1 MYKNPDQGSENN
13 PEEDI
18 ERLFQKKHAD
28 ASRPA
33 PATNKQSAS
42 SRHTEGPS
50 RIYTKPASK
59 EATPAYASRRN
70 AGQDNEKKKA
80 AAQQS
85 AAPTLKIDTASTVS
99 KAPVQNRHVPAVA
112 KSVPTP
118 VESAPKPQAS
128 QKEAPAYTARRAAEN
143 VAPTPSQPCPTAD
156 SNEKKAGL
164 PKFGA
169 DLMANSVKAI
179 TYIVLILVVAIF
191 ISIFVIR
198 VGNDVFAFVK
208 SEDTVEITIPE
219 NATTQDIATI
229 LYDNGIISYPNIFKL
244 YASIK
249 KESGEYL
256 AGDYMVSPSMSYDD
270 LRNEFKPKAVEGTS
284 WITIPEGYTTDEII
298 DLMLS
303 YGIGSRDAYI
313 DAINNYDFD
322 YWFIDEME
330 EKGIPEGRHYR
341 LDGYLF
347 PDTYQFYNSSSEV
360 TVINKLLARFDQV
373 FAEAYRTRAA
383 ELGYSV
389 DDILSLAALIEKEA
403 GTADDYRKVSSVF
416 HNRLSHP
423 NQFPMLQ
430 SDATTAYALQ
440 IITGERPKT
449 VTPEDNNNTDSP
461 YNTYLNA
468 GLPPGPITN
477 PSASAIRYALYPMES
492 NYYYFISAND
502 GSTFYANSLVEHQRN
517 IQKVMQINNQQASS

>member
-1 MYKNPDQGSENN
+1 MYNSPNQGPENN
-13 PEEDI
+13 LGEDN
-18 ERLFQKKHAD
+18 EKLFQKKKAVG
-28 ASRPA
+28 AQPA
-33 PATNKQSAS
+33 APGHGEN
-42 SRHTEGPS
+42 PS
-50 RIYTKPASK
+50 RIYTKPTSK
-59 EATPAYASRRN
+59 ETPPAYANRRKG
-70 AGQDNEKKKA
+70 GQDNDKANA
-80 AAQQS
+80 AAPTVKINTAS
-85 AAPTLKIDTASTVS
+85 AAPKAPMQNKPMQAAKPAPAPVKPVP
-99 KAPVQNRHVPAVA
+99 KAPV
-112 KSVPTP
+112 S
-118 VESAPKPQAS
+118 S
-128 QKEAPAYTARRAAEN
+128 KEAPAYTARRAAEN
-143 VAPTPSQPCPTAD
+143 VAPTPSQSYPTASAKD
-156 SNEKKAGL
+156 KKTAL

-179 TYIVLILVVAIF
+179 TYIVLVLVVAIF

-208 SEDTVEITIPE
+208 SEETVEITIPE
-219 NATTQDIATI
+219 NATTQDIASI

-244 YASIK
+244 YASVK

-256 AGDYMVSPSMSYDD
+256 AGDYTVSPSMSYDD

-284 WITIPEGYTTDEII
+284 WITIPEGYSTDEII

-303 YGIGSRDAYI
+303 YGIGEREAYV
-313 DAINNYDFD
+313 DVINNYDFD
-322 YWFIDEME
+322 YWFIDELE

-373 FAEAYRTRAA
+373 FAEAYRSRAA

-416 HNRLSHP
+416 HNRLKRPS
-423 NQFPMLQ
+423 QFPMLQ

-440 IITGERPKT
+440 ILTGERPKT

-468 GLPPGPITN
+468 GLPPGPISN
-477 PSASAIRYALYPMES
+477 PSASAIRYALYPMDS
-492 NYYYFISAND
+492 NYFYFISAND
-502 GSTFYANSLVEHQRN
+502 GSTFYANTLVEHNKN
-517 IQKVMQINNQQASS
+517 IQKVVQMNNQQANG

>member
-1 MYKNPDQGSENN
+1 MYNSPNQDPENN
-13 PEEDI
+13 LGEDN
-18 ERLFQKKHAD
+18 EKLFQKKKAGG
-28 ASRPA
+28 AQPA
-33 PATNKQSAS
+33 APGHGEN
-42 SRHTEGPS
+42 PS
-50 RIYTKPASK
+50 RIYTKPTSK
-59 EATPAYASRRN
+59 ETPPAYANRRSG
-70 AGQDNEKKKA
+70 GQDNDKA
-80 AAQQS
+80 NA
-85 AAPTLKIDTASTVS
+85 AAPTVKINTASAAS
-99 KAPVQNRHVPAVA
+99 KAPMQNKPMQTVKPAPAPAKPVP
-112 KSVPTP
+112 KTP
-118 VESAPKPQAS
+118 VSS
-128 QKEAPAYTARRAAEN
+128 KEAPAYTARRAAEN
-143 VAPTPSQPCPTAD
+143 VAPTPSQSYPAANAKDKKTA
-156 SNEKKAGL
+156 L

-179 TYIVLILVVAIF
+179 TYIVLVLVVAIF

-208 SEDTVEITIPE
+208 SEETVEITIPE
-219 NATTQDIATI
+219 NATTQDIASI

-244 YASIK
+244 YASVK

-256 AGDYMVSPSMSYDD
+256 AGDYTVSPSMSYDD

-284 WITIPEGYTTDEII
+284 WITIPEGYSTDEII

-303 YGIGSRDAYI
+303 YGIGEREAYV
-313 DAINNYDFD
+313 DVINNYDFD
-322 YWFIDEME
+322 YWFIDELE

-373 FAEAYRTRAA
+373 FAEAYRSRAA

-416 HNRLSHP
+416 HNRLKRPS
-423 NQFPMLQ
+423 QFPMLQ

-440 IITGERPKT
+440 ILTGERPKT

-468 GLPPGPITN
+468 GLPPGPISN
-477 PSASAIRYALYPMES
+477 PSASAIRYALYPMDS
-492 NYYYFISAND
+492 NYFYFISAND
-502 GSTFYANSLVEHQRN
+502 GSTFYANTLVEHNKN
-517 IQKVMQINNQQASS
+517 IQKVVQMNNQQANG

>member
-1 MYKNPDQGSENN
+1 MYNSPNQNPENN
-13 PEEDI
+13 LGEDN
-18 ERLFQKKHAD
+18 EKLFQKKKAGGTP
-28 ASRPA
+28 PA
-33 PATNKQSAS
+33 APGHGENA
-42 SRHTEGPS
+42 S

-59 EATPAYASRRN
+59 ETPPAYANRRSG
-70 AGQDNEKKKA
+70 GQDNDKA
-80 AAQQS
+80 SA
-85 AAPTLKIDTASTVS
+85 AAPTVKISTASSTP
-99 KAPVQNRHVPAVA
+99 KAPIQNRPMQTA
-112 KSVPTP
+112 KSAPAPAKP
-118 VESAPKPQAS
+118 VPKPPVS
-128 QKEAPAYTARRAAEN
+128 SKEAPAYTARRAAEN
-143 VAPTPSQPCPTAD
+143 VAPTPSQSYPTANAKD
-156 SNEKKAGL
+156 KKTAL

-179 TYIVLILVVAIF
+179 TYIVLVLVVAIF

-208 SEDTVEITIPE
+208 SEETVEITIPE
-219 NATTQDIATI
+219 DATTQDIASI

-244 YASIK
+244 YASVK

-256 AGDYMVSPSMSYDD
+256 AGDYTVSPSMSYDD

-284 WITIPEGYTTDEII
+284 WITIPEGYSTDEII

-303 YGIGSRDAYI
+303 YGIGEREAYV
-313 DAINNYDFD
+313 DVINNYDFD
-322 YWFIDEME
+322 YWFIDELE
-330 EKGIPEGRHYR
+330 GKGIPEGRHYR

-373 FAEAYRTRAA
+373 FAEAYRSRAA

-389 DDILSLAALIEKEA
+389 DDILSLASLIEKEA

-416 HNRLSHP
+416 HNRLKRPS
-423 NQFPMLQ
+423 QFPMLQ

-440 IITGERPKT
+440 ILTGERPKT

-468 GLPPGPITN
+468 GLPPGPISN
-477 PSASAIRYALYPMES
+477 PSASAIRYALYPMDS
-492 NYYYFISAND
+492 NYFYFISAND
-502 GSTFYANSLVEHQRN
+502 GSTFYANSLVEHNKN
-517 IQKVMQINNQQASS
+517 IQKVVQINNQLANG

>member
-1 MYKNPDQGSENN
+1 MNNNPNQGPENN
-13 PEEDI
+13 LGEDN
-18 ERLFQKKHAD
+18 EKLFQKKKAGGTH
-28 ASRPA
+28 
-33 PATNKQSAS
+33 PATPG
-42 SRHTEGPS
+42 SRENPS
-50 RIYTKPASK
+50 RIYTKPATK
-59 EATPAYASRRN
+59 ETTPPAYASRRSGRPDNNN
-70 AGQDNEKKKA
+70 A
-80 AAQQS
+80 S
-85 AAPTLKIDTASTVS
+85 ATAPTVKISTTSTAHKASVQGKPLQKAKQPASVPEKPVS
-99 KAPVQNRHVPAVA
+99 KATISSR
-112 KSVPTP
+112 
-118 VESAPKPQAS
+118 
-128 QKEAPAYTARRAAEN
+128 EAPAYTARRAAEN
-143 VAPTPSQPCPTAD
+143 VAPTPSQSYPTANAKD
-156 SNEKKAGL
+156 KKTAL

-179 TYIVLILVVAIF
+179 TYIVLVLVVAIF

-208 SEDTVEITIPE
+208 SEETVEITIPE
-219 NATTQDIATI
+219 DATTQDIASI

-244 YASIK
+244 YASVK

-256 AGDYMVSPSMSYDD
+256 AGDYTVSPSMSYDD

-284 WITIPEGYTTDEII
+284 WITIPEGYSTDEII

-303 YGIGSRDAYI
+303 YGIGERETYVDV
-313 DAINNYDFD
+313 INNYDFD
-322 YWFIDEME
+322 YWFIDELE
-330 EKGIPEGRHYR
+330 EKGIPEGRYYR

-373 FAEAYRTRAA
+373 FAEAYRSRAA

-389 DDILSLAALIEKEA
+389 DDILSIASLIEKEA

-416 HNRLSHP
+416 HNRLKHP

-440 IITGERPKT
+440 ILTGERPKT
-449 VTPEDNNNTDSP
+449 VTPEDNNTDSP

-468 GLPPGPITN
+468 GLPPGPISN
-477 PSASAIRYALYPMES
+477 PSASAIRYALYPMDS
-492 NYYYFISAND
+492 NYFYFISAND
-502 GSTFYANSLVEHQRN
+502 GSTFYASSLVEHNKN
-517 IQKVMQINNQQASS
+517 IQKVVQMNNQQTNS